1 MAESFRV
8 KAAKVINEI
17 KGPNLGITHI
27 KYLCDVLQLCKSI
40 DKTFKWP
47 VPQKT
52 MVEKWGVTDWCSY
65 IDLTWE
71 EHGKAK
77 IKKPGSGRLPF

>member
-17 KGPNLGITHI
+17 KGPSLGVSHI

-40 DKTFKWP
+40 DPGFKWP
-47 VPQKT
+47 IPQKT
-52 MVEKWGVTDWCSY
+52 TVESWGVTDWCTY

-71 EHGKAK
+71 KHGEAN
-77 IKKPGSGRLPF
+77 SRRRTSVR